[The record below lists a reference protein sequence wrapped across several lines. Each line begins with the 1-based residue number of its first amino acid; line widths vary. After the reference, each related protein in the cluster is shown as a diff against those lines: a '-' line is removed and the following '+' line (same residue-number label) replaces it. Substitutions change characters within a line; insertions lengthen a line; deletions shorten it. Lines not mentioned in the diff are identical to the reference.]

1 MTPYEGESMRNRIL
15 LAAALA
21 ICAAVLNACSAS
33 INANVATNSNAAK
46 PANSNAG
53 ASNANTTS
61 STANANK
68 PPEPKTDIKDSKKPE
83 GQSKAVPADKKV
95 PVPADWEY
103 YSDQVKGY
111 GFSLPKGSVGDSATV
126 NGTDVFVAKVPP
138 PSDVRVEVYAW
149 KDKTLTKQD
158 LLNMTVAD
166 MKEQGENVTAGTLQG
181 ESDDYALAEAS
192 SVDSDGKKYKM
203 KILVGTDVTDNYVM
217 VVYTPEDKY
226 DANKDIIDAIWGSFE
241 MYSGGASGNS

>member
-1 MTPYEGESMRNRIL
+1 MRNSIL
-15 LAAALA
+15 LTAATGALA
-21 ICAAVLNACSAS
+21 LALSSCTATVGVNT
-33 INANVATNSNAAK
+33 NATNTAK
-46 PANSNAG
+46 PANANAT
-53 ASNANTTS
+53 AANANTSTS
-61 STANANK
+61 SAK

-83 GQSKAVPADKKV
+83 GQSKAVPSDKKV

-103 YSDQVKGY
+103 YSDTVKGY
-111 GFSLPKGSVGDSATV
+111 GFSLPKDSVGDSSTV

-149 KDKTLTKQD
+149 KDKTLSKQN
-158 LLNMTVAD
+158 LLDMTIAD

-217 VVYTPEDKY
+217 VVWTPEDKY

>member
-1 MTPYEGESMRNRIL
+1 MRNRIL
-15 LAAALA
+15 LTAAFAAMTLALGS
-21 ICAAVLNACSAS
+21 CT
-33 INANVATNSNAAK
+33 ANVNTTNSNANTSNK

-53 ASNANTTS
+53 A
-61 STANANK
+61 ANANAAKAK
-68 PPEPKTDIKDSKKPE
+68 PPEPKTEIKNEKKPE
-83 GQSKAVPADKKV
+83 GQQAKGLPADKKV
-95 PVPADWEY
+95 AVPANWIY
-103 YSDQVKGY
+103 YADEVKGY
-111 GFSLPKGSVGDSATV
+111 GFWLPEGSVGESATV
-126 NGTDVFVAKVPP
+126 NGTDVFVAKVPS

-149 KDKTLTKQD
+149 KDKTLTKED

-166 MKEQGENVTAGTLQG
+166 MKEQGENVTAGSLKG

-226 DANKDIIDAIWGSFE
+226 EANKEIIDQIWGNFE

>member
-1 MTPYEGESMRNRIL
+1 MRNRIL
-15 LAAALA
+15 LTAAFAVMTLA
-21 ICAAVLNACSAS
+21 VSSCGGGG
-33 INANVATNSNAAK
+33 ATNSSNANTSNK

-53 ASNANTTS
+53 A
-61 STANANK
+61 ANANAAKAGAK

-83 GQSKAVPADKKV
+83 GQQSKAVPADKKV

-103 YSDQVKGY
+103 YSDEVKGY
-111 GFSLPKGSVGDSATV
+111 GFSLPKDSVGDSANV
-126 NGTDVFVAKVPP
+126 NGTDVFVARVPS

-149 KDKTLTKQD
+149 KDKTLSKED
-158 LLNMTVAD
+158 LLKMTIDD
-166 MKEQGENVTAGTLQG
+166 MKEQGETVTAGTLQG
-181 ESDDYALAEAS
+181 ESEDYALAEAS

-217 VVYTPEDKY
+217 VVYTDEDKY
-226 DANKDIIDAIWGSFE
+226 EANKQILDAIWGSFE

>member
-1 MTPYEGESMRNRIL
+1 MRNRTL
-15 LAAALA
+15 LAAAFAATALA
-21 ICAAVLNACSAS
+21 FSSCT
-33 INANVATNSNAAK
+33 ANVNTTTTTTNSSNTANK

-53 ASNANTTS
+53 SSNAN
-61 STANANK
+61 AGAK
-68 PPEPKTDIKDSKKPE
+68 PPEPKSEIKNEKKPE
-83 GQSKAVPADKKV
+83 GTQSKAIPNDKKV
-95 PVPADWEY
+95 PVPANWVY
-103 YSDQVKGY
+103 YSDEVKGY
-111 GFSLPKGSVGDSATV
+111 GFWLPEGSVGDSASV
-126 NGTDVFVAKVPP
+126 NGTDVFVAKVPS

-149 KDKTLTKQD
+149 KDKTLSKED
-158 LLNMTVAD
+158 LLKMTIDD
-166 MKEQGENVTAGTLQG
+166 MKEQGETVTAGTLQG

-226 DANKDIIDAIWGSFE
+226 EANKQILDAIWGSFE

>member
-1 MTPYEGESMRNRIL
+1 MRNKIL
-15 LAAALA
+15 LTAAFAALTVA
-21 ICAAVLNACSAS
+21 LSSCT
-33 INANVATNSNAAK
+33 ANISTNSNTSSNTANK

-53 ASNANTTS
+53 A
-61 STANANK
+61 ANANAAKAK
-68 PPEPKTDIKDSKKPE
+68 PPEPKTEIKNEKKPE
-83 GQSKAVPADKKV
+83 GQQSKAIPADKKV
-95 PVPADWEY
+95 PVPANWIY
-103 YSDQVKGY
+103 YSDEVKGY
-111 GFSLPKGSVGDSATV
+111 GFWLPEGSIGDSTTTSS
-126 NGTDVFVAKVPP
+126 GTDVFVAKVPS

-149 KDKTLTKQD
+149 KDKTLTKDD
-158 LLNMTVAD
+158 LLKMTIDD

-203 KILVGTDVTDNYVM
+203 KILVGTDITDNYVM

-226 DANKDIIDAIWGSFE
+226 EANKAIIDQIWGNFE

>member
-1 MTPYEGESMRNRIL
+1 MKNRML
-15 LAAALA
+15 LTATFASCALA
-21 ICAAVLNACSAS
+21 LSACSAS
-33 INANVATNSNAAK
+33 VSTNMNAAK
-46 PANSNAG
+46 PAANSNAA
-53 ASNANTTS
+53 ASNANAAKS
-61 STANANK
+61 NAK
-68 PPEPKTDIKDSKKPE
+68 PPEPKTEIKDSKKPE
-83 GQSKAVPADKKV
+83 GQQSKALPADKKV

-111 GFSLPKGSVGDSATV
+111 GFWLPKGSLGDATTV

-158 LLNMTVAD
+158 LLNMTIAD
-166 MKEQGENVTAGTLQG
+166 MKEQGENVTAGSLQG

-217 VVYTPEDKY
+217 VVYTDEDKY
-226 DANKDIIDAIWGSFE
+226 EANKAIIDQIWGNFE

>member
-1 MTPYEGESMRNRIL
+1 MRNRIL
-15 LAAALA
+15 LTAAFAGM
-21 ICAAVLNACSAS
+21 IFAVGSCTTTVNTGS
-33 INANVATNSNAAK
+33 NANSANK

-53 ASNANTTS
+53 A
-61 STANANK
+61 ANANAAKAGAK
-68 PPEPKTDIKDSKKPE
+68 PPEPKTEIKDSKKPE
-83 GQSKAVPADKKV
+83 GQQSKAVPADKKV

-103 YSDQVKGY
+103 YSDEAKGY
-111 GFSLPKGSVGDSATV
+111 GFSLPKGSVGDSASV
-126 NGTDVFVAKVPP
+126 NGTDVFVARVPS

-149 KDKTLTKQD
+149 KDRTLTKED
-158 LLNMTVAD
+158 LLKMTIDD

-192 SVDSDGKKYKM
+192 SVDADGKKYKM

-217 VVYTPEDKY
+217 VVYTDEDKY
-226 DANKDIIDAIWGSFE
+226 DANKQIVDAIWGSFE

>member
-1 MTPYEGESMRNRIL
+1 MRNRVL
-15 LAAALA
+15 LTAAFAAMTFALSS
-21 ICAAVLNACSAS
+21 CTAS
-33 INANVATNSNAAK
+33 VSTNTTTTSNTSNTTANK

-53 ASNANTTS
+53 A
-61 STANANK
+61 ANANVK
-68 PPEPKTDIKDSKKPE
+68 PPEPKTEIKNEKKPE
-83 GQSKAVPADKKV
+83 GQQSKAIPADKKV
-95 PVPADWEY
+95 PVPANWIY
-103 YSDQVKGY
+103 YSDEVKGY
-111 GFSLPKGSVGDSATV
+111 GFWLPEGSVGDSTTV
-126 NGTDVFVAKVPP
+126 NGTDVFVAKVPS

-149 KDKTLTKQD
+149 KDKTLTKED
-158 LLNMTVAD
+158 LLKMTIDD

-226 DANKDIIDAIWGSFE
+226 EANKGIIDQIWGNFE

>member
-1 MTPYEGESMRNRIL
+1 MRNRIL
-15 LAAALA
+15 LTAAFAAMTLALG
-21 ICAAVLNACSAS
+21 ACGGGGG
-33 INANVATNSNAAK
+33 ATNSNANTANK

-53 ASNANTTS
+53 A
-61 STANANK
+61 ANANAAKAGAK

-83 GQSKAVPADKKV
+83 GQQSKAVPADKKV
-95 PVPADWEY
+95 PVPTDWEY
-103 YSDQVKGY
+103 YSDAVKGY
-111 GFSLPKGSVGDSATV
+111 GFSLPKDSVGDSASV
-126 NGTDVFVAKVPP
+126 NGTDVFVARVPA

-149 KDKTLTKQD
+149 KDKTLTKED
-158 LLNMTVAD
+158 LLKMTIDD

-192 SVDSDGKKYKM
+192 SVDSDGAKYKM

-226 DANKDIIDAIWGSFE
+226 EANKQILDAIWGSFE